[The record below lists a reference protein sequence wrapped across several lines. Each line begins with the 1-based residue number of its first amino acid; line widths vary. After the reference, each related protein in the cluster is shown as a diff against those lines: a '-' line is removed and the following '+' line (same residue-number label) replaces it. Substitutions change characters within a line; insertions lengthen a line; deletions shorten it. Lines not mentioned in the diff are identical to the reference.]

1 MLLIS
6 GRNKH
11 NTTTSP
17 SLWPPFLPPHHH
29 HHPQPLHCPT
39 GFEQRCTR
47 TCRKTLN
54 SSMHRGRTCAGSQ
67 VRWRS
72 EMNHHANRQSHKQ
85 SSSAARGEVETVD
98 CDGKLRRRAMTG
110 LRAAL
115 CLIPPTLLVGGEFTF
130 TLPFIFLK
138 WNFLCTYKYVVGTQ

>member
-1 MLLIS
+1 MS
-6 GRNKH
+6 CYSFPDKT
-11 NTTTSP
+11 NTIRQHRRAP
-17 SLWPPFLPPHHH
+17 SLWPPFLPPH
-29 HHPQPLHCPT
+29 PLPPLHCPT
-39 GFEQRCTR
+39 RFEQRCAR
-47 TCRKTLN
+47 TCRRTLN

-115 CLIPPTLLVGGEFTF
+115 CLITPTLSLQRRSIHSALHFPELEFS
-130 TLPFIFLK
+130 I
-138 WNFLCTYKYVVGTQ
+138 YI